1 MFLDVFRYNKFK
13 KGTCNIRLGVV
24 RFAFGVFQIFIIV
37 QNLPNN
43 ESYQ

>member
-1 MFLDVFRYNKFK
+1 MYFGITNSRKERVIN
-13 KGTCNIRLGVV
+13 RLGVV

-43 ESYQ
+43 ESCQ